1 MTTVTLD
8 GTAAKAQPAAPNRIL
23 AVTRLHFVSPA
34 TTIVVPWLILGFIF
48 LVNLAIWAIIF
59 SSVTSEA
66 DRADVRDGLSYSGAS
81 FYIFVYMGIVALQT
95 VNLAF
100 PFAQGFGVTRR
111 DFYFGTS
118 LAFVLLSAGYAAAIT
133 VLSVIE
139 DATGGWGFGGH
150 MFTSVYFGTGP
161 WYVRFG
167 LFFTIFVFFFFTG
180 MIFATVYVR
189 WRAYG
194 ILALVAAI
202 TVALVAATAVV
213 SLSGSWPAVGEWFA
227 STGVN
232 GVILWSLVPT
242 VASAIAGYFVL
253 RRATP
258 RS

>member
-1 MTTVTLD
+1 MV
-8 GTAAKAQPAAPNRIL
+8 AP
-23 AVTRLHFVSPA
+23 
-34 TTIVVPWLILGFIF
+34 
-48 LVNLAIWAIIF
+48 
-59 SSVTSEA
+59 
-66 DRADVRDGLSYSGAS
+66 
-81 FYIFVYMGIVALQT
+81 
-95 VNLAF
+95 
-100 PFAQGFGVTRR
+100 
-111 DFYFGTS
+111 
-118 LAFVLLSAGYAAAIT
+118 
-133 VLSVIE
+133 
-139 DATGGWGFGGH
+139 TGGWGFGGH